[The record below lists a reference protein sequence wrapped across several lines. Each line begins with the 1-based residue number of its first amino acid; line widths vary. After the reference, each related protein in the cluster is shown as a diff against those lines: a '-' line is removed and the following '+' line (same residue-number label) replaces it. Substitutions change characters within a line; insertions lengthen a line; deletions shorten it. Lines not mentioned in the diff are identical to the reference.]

1 MCTSARN
8 FSEDFGF
15 VSIYSS
21 LFVASLRSVGSEDPG
36 RILSFSGI
44 FSTFKGRCL
53 SLVYLILAEIE
64 VCIKR

>member
-1 MCTSARN
+1 MRTLASYQYIHLCLYLN
-8 FSEDFGF
+8 
-15 VSIYSS
+15 
-21 LFVASLRSVGSEDPG
+21 VASLRSVGSEDSG

-44 FSTFKGRCL
+44 FSTFKGGCL